1 MNKPPSWTSREESL
15 LLLNAYLDDELDAA
29 SVLDVERRIGSD
41 AALKAELGRLQEL
54 RDAFAAHV
62 SKDRASDALRSRIA
76 AIADAA
82 GAKARPV
89 DAAPPSSGKL
99 LPMRLQPPP
108 GARRTDWR
116 HMAAAAVI
124 AAVLASLGTYAGL
137 RQTASSSEIAEIV
150 AGHQRAL
157 LATAP
162 FDVASSDR
170 HTVKPWFDGKL
181 AVSPLVIDL
190 AEAGF
195 PLVGGRVDVVDGHP
209 VPTSVYK
216 RRAHV
221 ISLTAV
227 PKPGSK
233 DDGSP
238 LKLTTRDGYT
248 LLTWPGRD
256 FTYSAVSDVAP
267 NELEEFATRW
277 RAGAAGS

>member
-29 SVLDVERRIGSD
+29 SVLDVERRVESD
-41 AALKAELGRLQEL
+41 AALKTELARLKEL
-54 RDAFAAHV
+54 RDAFSAHV
-62 SKDRASDALRSRIA
+62 SKDRASDAFRARIA
-76 AIADAA
+76 AIADPAV
-82 GAKARPV
+82 KARPASV
-89 DAAPPSSGKL
+89 AIMRSKL
-99 LPMRLQPPP
+99 PARLQAPP

-116 HMAAAAVI
+116 QMAAAAAI
-124 AAVLASLGTYAGL
+124 AAILASLGTYAGL
-137 RQTASSSEIAEIV
+137 QQSTSGGQIAEIV

-170 HTVKPWFDGKL
+170 HTVKPWFDSKL
-181 AVSPLVIDL
+181 AVSPLVMDL
-190 AEAGF
+190 TEAGF

-209 VPTSVYK
+209 VPTSVYQ
-216 RRAHV
+216 RRALV

-227 PKPGSK
+227 PKAGSK
-233 DDGSP
+233 DDGLP
-238 LKLTTRDGYT
+238 AKRTTRDGYT
-248 LLTWPGRD
+248 LLSWPGRD

-277 RAGAAGS
+277 RAAAAGS